1 MDLQLALA
9 EAIDELG
16 LPVPI
21 MDDLLPLEM
30 SDLGNG
36 AAPASAGDLGK
47 ALVRSVGDLLRARIQ
62 EE

>member
-16 LPVPI
+16 FPVPI
-21 MDDLLPLEM
+21 VGDLLPLEM
-30 SDLGNG
+30 SDLVNG
-36 AAPASAGDLGK
+36 ADPASAGDLGK
-47 ALVRSVGDLLRARIQ
+47 ALVRSVRDLLRARIQ